1 MLRFDVINRVLFN
14 HRILFLEPLA
24 AQSLCCFIMTNR
36 NHKKIAPCGVIKV
49 FWIELKNYS
58 MLRFDIINRVL
69 FNHRILFL
77 ERWQSLCCF
86 IMTNY
91 SMLCFVIINS
101 VLFNPLCVW
110 ISHTVGLC
118 RMSRF
123 LDLKKQATTLD
134 MGLWP
139 TRTARGVSDG
149 MKNEA
154 RQSKWPINHPWRSV
168 YHETVDLEGEKWKA
182 MGGRDR
188 RRDSIITDKLSVL
201 EPYKWE

>member
-1 MLRFDVINRVLFN
+1 MTEHNMLRFDVINRVLFN

-24 AQSLCCFIMTNR
+24 AQSLCCFIMTNH
-36 NHKKIAPCGVIKV
+36 NHKKIAPCGMIKV

-101 VLFNPLCVW
+101 VLFNPLYVW
-110 ISHTVGLC
+110 IARTQYSLVLLVGGRWGGVSVPQIKRWGSSNVWWEGSVC
-118 RMSRF
+118 SRF
-123 LDLKKQATTLD
+123 PTPVCTASCTRHSGRAVHCDLGD
-134 MGLWP
+134 FMC
-139 TRTARGVSDG
+139 
-149 MKNEA
+149 
-154 RQSKWPINHPWRSV
+154 
-168 YHETVDLEGEKWKA
+168 
-182 MGGRDR
+182 
-188 RRDSIITDKLSVL
+188 LSVMWWRL
-201 EPYKWE
+201 YLL